1 MKHIMGNFG
10 ATIPVNFQ
18 DDYTY
23 QLMHPMVGSGAYIAI
38 TKGLNKNGGNLAV
51 GHIWPRDRK
60 LNLHNP
66 KTGHT
71 ISKENLNKLYDL
83 ADSLQDYTFGTFDDI
98 DVPFDDIDDPFEQP
112 KEDYSNNSP
121 TGIANPADYMN
132 IVQEDT
138 DNDGDIDK
146 VSIEEKNEED

>member
-1 MKHIMGNFG
+1 MKHTMGNFG

-18 DDYTY
+18 DDYIY
-23 QLMHPMVGSGAYIAI
+23 ELMHPMAGSGAYIAI

-51 GHIWPRDRK
+51 GHIWPRERK
-60 LNLHNP
+60 LSLHNS

-71 ISKENLNKLYDL
+71 ISEENLNKLYDL

-98 DVPFDDIDDPFEQP
+98 DVPDFYNEMEYKF
-112 KEDYSNNSP
+112 KSNP
-121 TGIANPADYMN
+121 TGIANPSDYMS